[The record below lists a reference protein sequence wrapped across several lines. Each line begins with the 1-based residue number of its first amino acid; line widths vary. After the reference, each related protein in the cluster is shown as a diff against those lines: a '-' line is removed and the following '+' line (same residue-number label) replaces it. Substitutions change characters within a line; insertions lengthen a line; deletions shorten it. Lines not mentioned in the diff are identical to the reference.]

1 MLLPDKLKGRISQE
15 TFHCNHVSHFSIRAL
30 LSPHRTF
37 QGTLSLSCCCW
48 HHRWP
53 CYWRGPVNRSV
64 VICRPSLVVL
74 ALCFMAITK
83 ILWLYVTKSTTDII
97 ICTSQVPRPTLKW
110 VGEPDCNCTTWRS
123 SVITTA
129 PLFTLARQSTYRM
142 VLLCIQYGL
151 WPIESF

>member
-53 CYWRGPVNRSV
+53 CYSRGPVNRSV

-110 VGEPDCNCTTWRS
+110 VGEPLHHLKVLGDHHRTLVHPCKTEHLQNGG
-123 SVITTA
+123 
-129 PLFTLARQSTYRM
+129 PLHWH
-142 VLLCIQYGL
+142 GL